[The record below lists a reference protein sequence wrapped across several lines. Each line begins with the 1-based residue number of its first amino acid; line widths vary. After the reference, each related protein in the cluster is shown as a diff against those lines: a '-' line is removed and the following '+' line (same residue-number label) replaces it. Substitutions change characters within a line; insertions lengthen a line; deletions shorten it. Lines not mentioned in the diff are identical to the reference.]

1 MKSIIA
7 CLILSLCFG
16 VLPAFAQEEA
26 QTETPNA
33 GAGLSFSYGTSVN
46 GTLSS
51 DKASVVYTFGGLRG
65 DVIGIDLTVTSGN
78 LDPMITLMD
87 SSGKVL
93 ALSDDAAIEGR
104 GSRDLHLD
112 SLHIPRSDAY
122 SLVVARFG
130 YDFGTTTGGYTLAVN
145 RIGVSSASG
154 SALRY
159 GDSVYNTITDS
170 TPQVYYSF
178 QAARGDVISVRM
190 QRASGDLDPAI
201 QLVNSQSQIIN
212 QNDDAPGTLDAA
224 INGYIVRESGVY
236 VIIASRFGE
245 AAGRSKGSFVL
256 TLASGAESGLG
267 RSVDLAFPLLPG
279 VAVQGAIA
287 DKNDVQFYS
296 FTGKKDDVVSV
307 RMNRIGGELDA
318 YLVLLDPT
326 RREISND
333 DDSGGGQNA
342 LISSFVL
349 PVDGTYTILATRFDR
364 TQGTTVGPYEIQMDV
379 SGNAFQNVA
388 NVPRLE
394 VGAVVNGAITAT
406 APQAVYVF
414 VGREGENLTIAMNKV
429 DGNLDARLIVLNAD
443 QKPISSDDDSGGGQN
458 ARIDPFTVPTT
469 GIYYLVATRYG
480 GDKGDANT
488 TGTFTLS
495 LTEKTG

>member
-1 MKSIIA
+1 LKSITA
-7 CLILSLCFG
+7 LLI
-16 VLPAFAQEEA
+16 VLLLALPVFAQE
-26 QTETPNA
+26 QTETPEVS
-33 GAGLSFSYGTSVN
+33 GTSFSYGTPVN
-46 GTLSS
+46 GTLNN
-51 DKASVVYTFGGLRG
+51 ATPNTTYVFGGLRG
-65 DVIGIDLTVTSGN
+65 DVIAIDLTVTSGD

-87 SSGKVL
+87 SQGNVL
-93 ALSDDAAIEGR
+93 ALSDDAAVAGR

-112 SLHIPRSDAY
+112 SLHIPRSDQY

-130 YDFGTTTGGYTLAVN
+130 YSLGTTSGGYTLAVD

-178 QAARGDVISVRM
+178 KAARGDVISVRM
-190 QRASGDLDPAI
+190 QRASGDLDPAL

-224 INGYIVRESGVY
+224 INGFIIRDSGVY

-267 RSVDLAFPLLPG
+267 KSIDLAFPLLPG
-279 VAVQGAIA
+279 IPVQGVIT
-287 DKNDVQFYS
+287 DKNDTQFYS
-296 FTGKKDDVVSV
+296 FTGKKDDIVSI
-307 RMNRIGGELDA
+307 RMNRTGGALDSF
-318 YLVLLDPT
+318 LRLLDPT
-326 RREISND
+326 QREIAND
-333 DDSGGGQNA
+333 DDSGGGQNS

-349 PVDGTYTILATRFDR
+349 PMDGTYTIVATRFDP
-364 TQGTTVGPYEIQMDV
+364 TQETSVGPYEIQIDV

-388 NVPRLE
+388 NVPRIE
-394 VGAVVNGAITAT
+394 VGSTVQGSITAT
-406 APQAVYVF
+406 APQMVYVF
-414 VGREGENLTIAMNKV
+414 VGRQGDALTISMSKV
-429 DGNLDARLIVLNAD
+429 DGNLDPRLIILNAD

-458 ARIDPFTVPTT
+458 AKIDPFTVPTT
-469 GIYYLVATRYG
+469 GIYYIVATRYG
-480 GDKGDANT
+480 GSKGDANT

-495 LTEKTG
+495 IAEKTS